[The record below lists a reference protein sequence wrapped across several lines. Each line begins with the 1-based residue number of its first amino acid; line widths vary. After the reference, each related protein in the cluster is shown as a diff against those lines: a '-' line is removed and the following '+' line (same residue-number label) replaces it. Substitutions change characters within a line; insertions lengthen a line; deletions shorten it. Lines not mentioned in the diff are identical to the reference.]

1 LKYDKAGRSDGV
13 AFVTY
18 TSIEDANEA
27 IRKYNGA
34 NAAGQPI
41 TVTLDVEAPRRP
53 ASSPVI
59 RGPRVG
65 GGSRGFPRGPRFG
78 GGARMDTGRG
88 GRGGGGGG
96 GGGGVGG
103 GDRNPRQPRRTQE
116 DLDKE
121 LDDFMSGPPPA
132 AENGTGGEEMAV
144 D

>member
-65 GGSRGFPRGPRFG
+65 GGGGSRGFTRGPRFG

-88 GRGGGGGG
+88 GRGG
-96 GGGGVGG
+96 GG

>member
-1 LKYDKAGRSDGV
+1 MKYDKAGRSDGV

-65 GGSRGFPRGPRFG
+65 GGGGSRGFTRGPRFG

-88 GRGGGGGG
+88 GRGG
-96 GGGGVGG
+96 GG

>member
-1 LKYDKAGRSDGV
+1 MKYDKAGRSDGV

-41 TVTLDVEAPRRP
+41 TVTLDVETPRRP
-53 ASSPVI
+53 ASSPVV

-65 GGSRGFPRGPRFG
+65 GGGGSRGFTRGSRFG

-88 GRGGGGGG
+88 GRGG
-96 GGGGVGG
+96 GG

-132 AENGTGGEEMAV
+132 AENGTGSEEMAV